1 MRALLVDDSRAMRSI
16 LRRMVEQIGYQVV
29 EAGHGIEALDV
40 LAATDPFDLALV
52 DWNMPHMSGIELVEA
67 VRKDH
72 SHDSMRIVMVTSET
86 DISCMQRALENGAD
100 EYVMKPF
107 DQAILLQKLLELGLP
122 SRSQPNDEVA

>member
-40 LAATDPFDLALV
+40 LATTDPFDLALV

-67 VRKDH
+67 VRKDQ
-72 SHDSMRIVMVTSET
+72 SLDSMRIVMVTSES

-122 SRSQPNDEVA
+122 SGSQPNDEVA

>member
-29 EAGHGIEALDV
+29 EAGHGVEALDV

-52 DWNMPHMSGIELVEA
+52 DWNMPHMSGIELVET
-67 VRKDH
+67 VRKDP
-72 SHDSMRIVMVTSET
+72 SLDSMRIVMVTSES

-107 DQAILLQKLLELGLP
+107 DKAILLQKLLDLGLP
-122 SRSQPNDEVA
+122 SRPQPNDEVA

>member
-1 MRALLVDDSRAMRSI
+1 
-16 LRRMVEQIGYQVV
+16 MVEQIGYQVV
-29 EAGHGIEALDV
+29 EAGHGGEALDV

-67 VRKDH
+67 VRKDP
-72 SHDSMRIVMVTSET
+72 SLDSMRIVMVTSES

-122 SRSQPNDEVA
+122 SRPQPNDEVA

>member
-29 EAGHGIEALDV
+29 EAGHGGEALDV
-40 LAATDPFDLALV
+40 LAATAPFDLALV

-67 VRKDH
+67 VRKDP
-72 SHDSMRIVMVTSET
+72 SLDSMRIVMVTSES

-122 SRSQPNDEVA
+122 SRPQPNDEVA

>member
-1 MRALLVDDSRAMRSI
+1 
-16 LRRMVEQIGYQVV
+16 MVEQIGYQVV

-40 LAATDPFDLALV
+40 LATTDPFDLALV

-67 VRKDH
+67 VRKDQ
-72 SHDSMRIVMVTSET
+72 SLDSMRIVMVTSES

-122 SRSQPNDEVA
+122 SGSQPNDEVA